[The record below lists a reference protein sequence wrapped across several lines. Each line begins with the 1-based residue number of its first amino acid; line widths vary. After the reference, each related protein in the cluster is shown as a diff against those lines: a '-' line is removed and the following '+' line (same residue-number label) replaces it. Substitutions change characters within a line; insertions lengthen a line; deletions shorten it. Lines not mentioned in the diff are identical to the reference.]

1 LSLSLALCYQRRMG
15 WLLALVIATAMPA
28 SLDRA
33 LALEAQGADAQA
45 AAELDRV
52 LAEHPTYGLAH
63 LEAGRIAL
71 KRAEQDRARLELS
84 TASVLLPENPRAQF
98 FFGMMEQER
107 GALASAE
114 AALERAVA
122 LRPDYVEARVR
133 LGALYLAQGDA
144 LHAEAHLQAAV
155 AADPSQPIARLQL
168 ARALEGEGRTEDAER
183 ALTALH
189 AEQPSSALVTRALA
203 TFYERTGRPA
213 LARSIRGEKATPPK
227 RKLRPL
233 RPSRR

>member
-1 LSLSLALCYQRRMG
+1 MS
-15 WLLALVIATAMPA
+15 WLLALVVATAIPA

-33 LALEAQGADAQA
+33 LALEEQGADAQA

-52 LAEHPTYGLAH
+52 LAEHPTFGLAH

-71 KRAEQDRARLELS
+71 KRSEGDRARRELS
-84 TASVLLPENPRAQF
+84 IASALLPENPRAQF
-98 FFGMMEQER
+98 FYGMMEQER

-114 AALERAVA
+114 AALERAVL

-133 LGALYLAQGDA
+133 LAALYLAQGDA

-155 AADPSQPIARLQL
+155 DADPTQLVARLQL
-168 ARALEGEGRTEDAER
+168 ARAVELQGRTADAER
-183 ALTALH
+183 QLSALH
-189 AEQPSSALVTRALA
+189 AAHPTSPVVTRALA
-203 TFYERTGRPA
+203 SFYDRTERPG
-213 LARSIRGEKATPPK
+213 LARAIRGEAAQPPK